1 MDDWDDE
8 GRIHPCTWRK
18 ARTRVLL
25 EELPSCLDKR
35 WATSVG
41 DDVRFH
47 GFEARPFTLHFV
59 LPHAFHLL
67 QHTTPRSS
75 AHATRRTPLP
85 YPSEK
90 KLPPPPSRP
99 RVHLLSR
106 VHLLHP
112 PGEAPT
118 VHLRKGSVSA
128 GGTSF
133 RARGR
138 VDGDA
143 RSYGAHFCAR
153 QHARWQRLVDVS
165 HERQQGA
172 DEGEELH
179 VPGAEAC
186 GWLEATSK
194 EKAGGG
200 PHVCCDGVC
209 SNEAMRSRKEEEKR
223 RNEWKERRRG
233 RGWTARADQTRVLQ
247 VVVNEGEPPESALR
261 RFRRAVMS
269 SGVIPEVRGRE
280 TVHAWMDRD
289 AREEEG

>member
-1 MDDWDDE
+1 MLGQTLGDLG
-8 GRIHPCTWRK
+8 GR
-18 ARTRVLL
+18 
-25 EELPSCLDKR
+25 
-35 WATSVG
+35 
-41 DDVRFH
+41 
-47 GFEARPFTLHFV
+47 
-59 LPHAFHLL
+59 
-67 QHTTPRSS
+67 
-75 AHATRRTPLP
+75 RRTLP
-85 YPSEK
+85 WFRSTTFSPSISFSAR
-90 KLPPPPSRP
+90 LPPAPAHHTALKCACHTPHTSSLSIREETPFPSLSRP

-106 VHLLHP
+106 VHVLRP
-112 PGEAPT
+112 SGEAPS
-118 VHLRKGSVSA
+118 VHLPKGGVSA

-133 RARGR
+133 RARR
-138 VDGDA
+138 HVDGDA
-143 RSYGAHFCAR
+143 RSYGAHICAR

-200 PHVCCDGVC
+200 PHLCCDGVC

-223 RNEWKERRRG
+223 GNERKARRRG
-233 RGWTARADQTRVLQ
+233 RGWTALADETRVLQ

-269 SGVIPEVRGRE
+269 SGVIPEVRGGE
-280 TVHAWMDRD
+280 TMHARMERD
-289 AREEEG
+289 VREEEG

>member
-1 MDDWDDE
+1 MHMVE
-8 GRIHPCTWRK
+8 GKDVTSSKGASSVLGQTSGDRGGRQ
-18 ARTRVLL
+18 RT
-25 EELPSCLDKR
+25 LPRFRSTR
-35 WATSVG
+35 FFTSVAHF
-41 DDVRFH
+41 RTPSTCSSTPH
-47 GFEARPFTLHFV
+47 RAMPRP
-59 LPHAFHLL
+59 P
-67 QHTTPRSS
+67 PRSS
-75 AHATRRTPLP
+75 AHATRHTSLS

-90 KLPPPPSRP
+90 KLPSPLSRP
-99 RVHLLSR
+99 RVHLLSGVQLLR
-106 VHLLHP
+106 PSGKSPSVHLP
-112 PGEAPT
+112 
-118 VHLRKGSVSA
+118 KGGVSA
-128 GGTSF
+128 CGTSF

-194 EKAGGG
+194 ERAGGG
-200 PHVCCDGVC
+200 PHVCFHGVC

-223 RNEWKERRRG
+223 WNEWKERRRG

-269 SGVIPEVRGRE
+269 SGVIPEVRG
-280 TVHAWMDRD
+280 
-289 AREEEG
+289 